1 MILGKLTGYFYNH
14 INKRPTFIATKTLHH
29 MAYHVLLAR
38 LSIPDYQKDIK
49 GLMQI
54 KRAKC
59 YSLMLLSKNQLYQ
72 HKNQI
77 TKSLPLASKT
87 T

>member
-14 INKRPTFIATKTLHH
+14 INKRSTFIATKTLHH
-29 MAYHVLLAR
+29 MAYHALLAR

-54 KRAKC
+54 KTGKC